1 MSSKCKNQHLE
12 ALEDEF
18 LPQGRTKDTNVEI
31 KKRGLHSLMEKEEDK
46 DFVQILPQRKTRF
59 NGSKSFEK
67 NKFLVEEKDPITN
80 EEPSRIEFYRLMH
93 YQAGKG
99 WTDPI
104 AEENYVR
111 NTFVSIILYYMSIF
125 AKPKISHLQLQ
136 EKMLQLRSQPPSDEG
151 SSNVM
156 LTDDEIADK
165 VLGIRSGYVRGLGN
179 CEVAP
184 SRRLRVGSNHQ
195 EVEQLRRRAEDAES
209 HLDELRTTQAA
220 QQRQIEQQQ
229 LTLELV
235 LAQMRNNGINF
246 NLPTNE

>member
-1 MSSKCKNQHLE
+1 
-12 ALEDEF
+12 
-18 LPQGRTKDTNVEI
+18 
-31 KKRGLHSLMEKEEDK
+31 
-46 DFVQILPQRKTRF
+46 
-59 NGSKSFEK
+59 
-67 NKFLVEEKDPITN
+67 
-80 EEPSRIEFYRLMH
+80 MH
-93 YQAGKG
+93 YQDGKD
-99 WTDPI
+99 WTDPT

-111 NTFVSIILYYMSIF
+111 STFVSIILYYIGIF

-195 EVEQLRRRAEDAES
+195 EVEQLRRRRAEDAES

-220 QQRQIEQQQ
+220 HQRQIEQQQ

-235 LAQMRNNGINF
+235 LSQMRNNGTNV